1 MMFSRQT
8 QKLLFMFVAYSF
20 IGYFLDMFV
29 STKTWAQTGNPVTPM
44 LPSMAF
50 MSFGWGLA
58 AVLLYYVLKMKKV
71 GQVPKLLMASVVM
84 ILIGCAMRYGQA
96 MIMDPINVSVSCI
109 TGQQILMWI
118 LIVLAFSA
126 VNKPLLKMAF
136 GKKGA
141 N

>member
-1 MMFSRQT
+1 
-8 QKLLFMFVAYSF
+8 
-20 IGYFLDMFV
+20 
-29 STKTWAQTGNPVTPM
+29 
-44 LPSMAF
+44 
-50 MSFGWGLA
+50 
-58 AVLLYYVLKMKKV
+58 
-71 GQVPKLLMASVVM
+71 
-84 ILIGCAMRYGQA
+84 MRYGQA
-96 MIMDPINVSVSCI
+96 MIMDPVNVSVSCI